1 MIGRDLH
8 AMLSF
13 QRAISPVTLTN
24 VDTAQV
30 GQWIDM
36 ADLLGVEFVIAAGA
50 LTDADATFTVLVE
63 ESDDQSTITAVA
75 DVDLLPQPNNTVAT
89 APEALA
95 SFTFAAD
102 DTVRGIGYVGTK
114 RYVRVTV
121 TPSGNGAGAASLS
134 AVAVGMPRLRSNVN
148 GS

>member
-1 MIGRDLH
+1 MIGRDLYNR
-8 AMLSF
+8 LSYG
-13 QRAISPVTLTN
+13 RAISPITLTN

-30 GQWIDM
+30 GQWNDM
-36 ADLLGVEFVIAAGA
+36 ADLIGLVYVIDIGA

-75 DVDLLPQPNNTVAT
+75 DIDLLPQPNNTVST

-102 DTVRGIGYVGTK
+102 DTVKAIGYVGIK
-114 RYVRVTV
+114 RYARITI
-121 TPSGNGAGAASLS
+121 TPSGNGAGAASFS
-134 AVAVGMPRLRSNVN
+134 AVAVGMPRARGNVT